1 MNPLF
6 RACLTALEDSGTPGA
21 AVAVLETGTDVQRHT
36 CGLLRKKGDQSV
48 RSTTLFQAASLS
60 KPVTAWGVMKLV
72 EMGRLHLEDIVYEG
86 LTVRQLLSHTGGL
99 APVHDLGTRPHES
112 GGDLLSNVRS
122 AHPVGEFWYTNAGY
136 TLLQRLIEKVS
147 GRSFADYMRAE
158 ILEPLGMKHSSF
170 HLGSDQLVDDAARG
184 HSYFGQQVP
193 VLWHEQQAAA
203 GLYTTLDD
211 LIHFAQANLNGGGGV
226 LQPDTVALMHN
237 RVERPI
243 PYGLGY
249 HILTLPKSTRLVWH
263 SGHNRGFRTWIGFVP
278 KRQKALVVLTNSDH
292 GQSVI
297 AEVVENWLVQM
308 IDEVPDGAKRTLD
321 LLPKTRYQRYHQD
334 MHGLQR

>member
-6 RACLTALEDSGTPGA
+6 RTCMTTLETSGTPGVA
-21 AVAVLETGTDVQRHT
+21 MAVLEPETDVEPFT
-36 CGLLRKKGDQSV
+36 CGLLRKKCDVPV

-60 KPVTAWGVMKLV
+60 KSVTAWGVMKLV
-72 EMGRLHLEDIVYEG
+72 ETGRLHLDETVYEG
-86 LTVRQLLSHTGGL
+86 LTVRHLLSHTGGL
-99 APVHDLGTRPHES
+99 APVHDLGIRPHQR
-112 GGDLLSNVRS
+112 GRDLLADVRS

-136 TLLQRLIEKVS
+136 NLLQALIENIS
-147 GRSFADYMRAE
+147 GKNFADYMRDE
-158 ILEPLGMKHSSF
+158 ILAPLGMSRSSF
-170 HLGSDQLVDDAARG
+170 DLGSDRLVEDVARG
-184 HSYFGQQVP
+184 HSYLGQQVP

-211 LIHFAQANLNGGGGV
+211 LIRFAQANLNGGGGV
-226 LQPDTVALMHN
+226 LQPDTLAQMHN

-263 SGHNRGFRTWIGFVP
+263 SGHNRGFRTWIGLVP
-278 KRQKALVVLTNSDH
+278 KHQKGLVVLTNSDH

-297 AEVVENWLVQM
+297 AEVVHNWLLQM
-308 IDEVPDGAKRTLD
+308 IEEVPDGAKRTLD
-321 LLPKTRYQRYHQD
+321 LLQKTHYQRYQYD
-334 MHGLQR
+334 MSALQR